1 MIHLWAPI
9 PLNYRHLQ
17 AFCYEGRFYQWVAES
32 GEGECLHI
40 EKGKKEE
47 KKKKLTP
54 SMKSS
59 LDLNIY
65 TCGHT
70 CSRKFSSCVKFFSPA
85 NSSLNLEISCRQR
98 DSESEY
104 RKCQEKGQATS
115 KCRGRQK
122 RVSFGPTPTSKNG
135 HRATDAWNPRSWDVP
150 GSPLAMTLSCLF

>member
-1 MIHLWAPI
+1 MRDNSTNEW
-9 PLNYRHLQ
+9 RSQ
-17 AFCYEGRFYQWVAES
+17 
-32 GEGECLHI
+32 
-40 EKGKKEE
+40 EKVSVYTLRRERK

-85 NSSLNLEISCRQR
+85 NSSLNLEISCWQR

-122 RVSFGPTPTSKNG
+122 RVSFGPTPTSKKWSQSNRCMKPKVLG
-135 HRATDAWNPRSWDVP
+135 RPWQPFGYDSELLI
-150 GSPLAMTLSCLF
+150 LAANNE